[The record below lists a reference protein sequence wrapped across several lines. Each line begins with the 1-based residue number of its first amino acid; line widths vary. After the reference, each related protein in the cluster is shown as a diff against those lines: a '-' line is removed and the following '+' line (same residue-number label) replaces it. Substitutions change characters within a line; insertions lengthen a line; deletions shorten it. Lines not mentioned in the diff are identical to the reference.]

1 MTEMTPPAADAHGS
15 QLSATV
21 PGHPDTRGKY
31 AASVSY
37 NDGVV
42 ALTLRY
48 VERPWLP
55 LGLFG
60 RVIQTKLVHLGG
72 EGMREMTMINDAQGL
87 FCSVVRPKGVER
99 ITLLGVE
106 WPGALRE
113 AVRTDLDAAL
123 HRKPQGLAIQ
133 FNSRTTAVAA
143 LLIGY
148 AALVSISGSN
158 SVPAA
163 APAGV
168 PSIAGPAEP
177 LVASTPLSS
186 MEADGMSSAAVAQ
199 AAVDRQ
205 ASPLSVKEALSKATS
220 IELRAP
226 GAGGKGLIIWSD
238 PLCPNCRDF
247 DQKVL
252 TKLPAAIGLAVI
264 PVSFKH
270 GSRPLVSYA
279 SCGSTAQER
288 AARWANLMAET
299 PKDLDLTQ
307 QCETGPATADSN
319 TVMFARAGLSQ
330 TPTLM
335 KRNGQIFDGDLRSAE
350 AIASWAAQ

>member
-1 MTEMTPPAADAHGS
+1 MTDMNPPAADAHGS

-31 AASVSY
+31 AACVSY

-55 LGLFG
+55 LRLFG
-60 RVIQTKLVHLGG
+60 RVVQTKLVDLGG
-72 EGMREMTMINDAQGL
+72 EGMREMTMVNDAQGL
-87 FCSVVRPKGVER
+87 VCVVVRPKGVER
-99 ITLLGVE
+99 ITLLGLE

-123 HRKPQGLAIQ
+123 HRKPRGLAIQ

-148 AALVSISGSN
+148 AALVNISGSN
-158 SVPAA
+158 PAPAA

-168 PSIAGPAEP
+168 SSIAGAAEP
-177 LVASTPLSS
+177 LRAAPTLST

-205 ASPLSVKEALSKATS
+205 AGPMSVKEALSKATS
-220 IELRAP
+220 IELLAP

-252 TKLPAAIGLAVI
+252 AKLPASVGLAVI

-279 SCGSTAQER
+279 SCGRTAQER

-299 PKDLDLTQ
+299 PKDLDLAL
-307 QCETGPATADSN
+307 QCEAGPGTADSN

-335 KRNGQIFDGDLRSAE
+335 KPNGQTFDGDLRSAE
-350 AIASWAAQ
+350 AITSWLAK

>member
-1 MTEMTPPAADAHGS
+1 MTDMTQPLADAQGS
-15 QLSATV
+15 QLSATMS
-21 PGHPDTRGKY
+21 GHPDTRGKY

-37 NDGVV
+37 HDGMV

-60 RVIQTKLVHLGG
+60 RVIQTRLVHLGG
-72 EGMREMTMINDAQGL
+72 EGVREMSMVNDAQGL
-87 FCSVVRPKGVER
+87 VCTVARPGGVER

-113 AVRTDLDAAL
+113 AVRSELDASL
-123 HRKPQGLAIQ
+123 HRKPRGLSLQ
-133 FNSRTTAVAA
+133 FNRRTTVVAT

-148 AALVSISGSN
+148 AAIVNISGPN
-158 SVPAA
+158 S
-163 APAGV
+163 APATAPVGV
-168 PSIAGPAEP
+168 SSPAGAAEP
-177 LVASTPLSS
+177 LTTAPVLSTI
-186 MEADGMSSAAVAQ
+186 EADGMSSAAVAQ

-205 ASPLSVKEALSKATS
+205 ASPMSVKEALSKASS

-252 TKLPAAIGLAVI
+252 AKLPATVGLAVI
-264 PVSFKH
+264 PVSFKN

-279 SCGSTAQER
+279 SCASTAQER

-299 PKDLDLTQ
+299 PKDLDLSQ
-307 QCETGPATADSN
+307 QCEAGPATADGN
-319 TVMFARAGLSQ
+319 TVLFARVGLTQ

-335 KRNGQIFDGDLRSAE
+335 KPDGQIFDGDLRSAE
-350 AIASWAAQ
+350 AIASWLAK